1 MSGARSDRPTR
12 TARTGGPL
20 RSRLPL
26 TVWAITAL
34 WAAVLLGAGLVWPM
48 AYGYDEP
55 QHIDMAYVYSGA
67 PFHFY
72 DPAQLPPTRAS
83 VGVQTRQP
91 GFPPRVAFL
100 DAPIEPRG
108 ERPSFAQMGGRD
120 FVVDGQPN
128 QMMQHPPLY
137 YWAMAVVLRVP
148 GVDHLAWDVQVWLMR
163 LVSSI
168 FLLPLPALCWA
179 TMRRLLQV
187 RRPVASGATPVGDEA
202 ARESRIEASAAGL
215 TAAAVLLT
223 IPNLARDGSAVTNDT
238 LLVLAGSVL
247 VWGLVRVMTGDLGL
261 RVATW
266 VSAALAVA
274 LLTKGFGLVFPPVIL
289 AAYLMAAGRRRTDG
303 GVGRA
308 MAALV
313 RPLLVVAAGGA
324 IGMTWWVRN
333 LVLYKTLQ
341 VNGLG
346 EATQLKVYGPLDGGG
361 PISRFVPEFS
371 SQFIMRIWG
380 GIGLADT
387 PSMGPVL
394 TYGWFALVVVGI
406 LVACTA
412 RSRNGAR
419 GMSLV
424 LTAAVLLTFV
434 VVGAGSQ
441 ATNSKWS
448 FIIAG
453 AQGRYV
459 YHLVIVLAAVSVLG
473 WVRVLRPAALPLL
486 APVVLIGGLVTTVT
500 AWVFVIEQWYTPLKG
515 SGPGTLVSGLHGL
528 LRWSPL
534 PSAPTLLLVVVL
546 PAVTSIVAL
555 VVLVLDGRAR
565 AREVHDVEERL
576 GLAPV

>member
-1 MSGARSDRPTR
+1 MSGTRPAPSARSPRSTR
-12 TARTGGPL
+12 G
-20 RSRLPL
+20 RLPL
-26 TVWAITAL
+26 TVWAITVL

-67 PFHFY
+67 PFTFY

-83 VGVQTRQP
+83 AGLQSLQP

-100 DAPIEPRG
+100 DAPIAPRSD
-108 ERPSFAQMGGRD
+108 RQSFEQLGGRA
-120 FVVDGQPN
+120 FVVGGQPN

-137 YWAMAVVLRVP
+137 YWTMAVVLRLP

-163 LVSSI
+163 LVSSLL
-168 FLLPLPALCWA
+168 LLPVPVLCWA

-187 RRPVASGATPVGDEA
+187 RRPGGGTADGQETVGDEVVRQA
-202 ARESRIEASAAGL
+202 RIEASAAGL

-247 VWGLVRVMTGDLGL
+247 VWGLVRVMTGDLSL

-266 VSAALAVA
+266 VSVALAVA

-289 AAYLMAAGRRRTDG
+289 AAYLVAGWRRRADG
-303 GVGRA
+303 GLGRA
-308 MAALV
+308 VAALV
-313 RPLLVVAAGGA
+313 RPLLVVAVGGA
-324 IGMTWWVRN
+324 IGITWWVRN

-341 VNGLG
+341 VNGMG
-346 EATQLKVYGPLDGGG
+346 EATQIRAYGLPDGGG
-361 PISRFVPEFS
+361 PISKFLPDFS
-371 SQFIMRIWG
+371 SQFVMRIWG

-394 TYGWFALVVVGI
+394 TYGWFSLVVVGI

-419 GMSLV
+419 GMALV
-424 LTAAVLLTFV
+424 LTASVLLTFA
-434 VVGAGSQ
+434 VVGAGSLAANQ
-441 ATNSKWS
+441 KWS
-448 FIIAG
+448 NVISG

-459 YHLVIVLAAVSVLG
+459 YHLVVVLAAVSVLG
-473 WVRVLRPAALPLL
+473 WVRVLRPASLPLL
-486 APVVLIGGLVTTVT
+486 APVVLIGGLVTTVA
-500 AWVFVIEQWYTPLKG
+500 AWVFILEQWYTPLKG
-515 SGPGTLVSGLHGL
+515 SGPGTLLSGVHGL

-534 PSAPTLLLVVVL
+534 PSTVTVLLVFVL
-546 PAVTSIVAL
+546 PTVASLFAL
-555 VVLVLDGRAR
+555 VVLVRDGRAG
-565 AREVHDVEERL
+565 AREVRAAEERL
-576 GLAPV
+576 GLATV